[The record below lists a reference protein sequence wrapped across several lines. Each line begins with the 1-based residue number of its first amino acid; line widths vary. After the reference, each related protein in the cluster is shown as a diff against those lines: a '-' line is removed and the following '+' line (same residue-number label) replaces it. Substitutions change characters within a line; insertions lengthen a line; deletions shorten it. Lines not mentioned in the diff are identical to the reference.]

1 MHIGIHISDITM
13 KSSTTLS
20 LPKRE
25 ESVSHL
31 ELKPD
36 ILVIL
41 NIVPLSDSLIY
52 VNMWQ
57 NVTLKF
63 IFLAVNTFK

>member
-13 KSSTTLS
+13 DSSTTLS
-20 LPKRE
+20 LPKTE

-52 VNMWQ
+52 VNMR
-57 NVTLKF
+57 
-63 IFLAVNTFK
+63 